1 MDRSLATLLRSLQTS
16 GHPDDAARL
25 LPVATGLLSR
35 LSNPLNITLLT
46 TQLLSNDILYPTP
59 TDVARCR
66 QVFSVFYTAVL
77 RLIEDKHSF
86 AQEHTRS
93 NLTVTEWTTAVV
105 HGANDK
111 SPRWRHTLL
120 LGALLLAF
128 RSKDFEGLASG
139 LKNKLEVALV
149 LASNLALE
157 QKDAEPNCEL
167 AVVFVLNHTF
177 PLLAEVHQR
186 QINYD
191 LLLPILIDATFFS
204 REGLEHGY
212 WLGVIDYDVRP
223 SSGPEQK
230 FNWTANSTSFR
241 KVTEIKSR
249 NLVSALGPL
258 SRLVAHSI
266 ENVQDRSLIVF
277 AMNRL
282 AEFSRT
288 LATSW
293 RQNKLSEVDIKEE
306 AQCLDQET
314 TTKTFPVLLQV
325 LRDTMFS
332 IVISLRSVLGRLLC
346 DRVLAS
352 DSNCP
357 SIAMQSLHI
366 LRDTYFIAH
375 RFGLTSSSQYIFVNF
390 TSIDIL
396 SQYLLQSENFLD
408 SIRPADLGRIPPHP
422 LDRLQ
427 DLFFLNTAEHFTLIL
442 SPQTNKDLLFS
453 AATPYVDPQG
463 DPRLAEIFEAA
474 HSVVLAIL
482 AAPQNA
488 ELAGTIVPFY
498 VETLLQSFPKPLS
511 PRQFRLAIKSVVRL
525 AAPPSALAISMPH
538 TQAVVVDLLRER
550 MDHASE
556 DPLAPNP
563 DLPTEN
569 GRPLSEK
576 AVLLLA
582 IIDCLSF
589 LPVPLLDEYLPLTAE
604 LLHKVGNPI
613 QRKRCQQ
620 RLWETLSNGEMD
632 VERAATCV
640 AWWTSR
646 GGREHVIHGEQ
657 REDQDFTMSGAL
669 QFNNKL

>member
-16 GHPDDAARL
+16 DHPDDAARL

-46 TQLLSNDILYPTP
+46 SQLLSNDVLYPVP
-59 TDVARCR
+59 TEVARCR
-66 QVFSVFYTAVL
+66 QIFSVFYTAVL
-77 RLIEDKHSF
+77 RLIEDKHSL

-93 NLTVTEWTTAVV
+93 NLTITEWTTAVV

-128 RSKDFEGLASG
+128 HSKDFEGLASG
-139 LKNKLEVALV
+139 LKNRLEVALV
-149 LASNLALE
+149 VASNLALQE
-157 QKDAEPNCEL
+157 KDAEPNCEL

-177 PLLAEVHQR
+177 PLLSDAQR
-186 QINYD
+186 QQVDYD
-191 LLLPILIDATFFS
+191 LLLPVLIDATFFS

-223 SSGPEQK
+223 SPDQK
-230 FNWTANSTSFR
+230 FKWTVTSTSFR

-249 NLVSALGPL
+249 NLVTALGAL
-258 SRLVAHSI
+258 SRLIAHSI
-266 ENVQDRSLIVF
+266 ENVHDRSHIIYCV
-277 AMNRL
+277 NRL

-293 RQNKLSEVDIKEE
+293 RQNKLSEVDIKEQ

-314 TTKTFPVLLQV
+314 INKTFPVLLQM

-332 IVISLRSVLGRLLC
+332 VVISLRSVLGRLLC
-346 DRVLAS
+346 DNVLAS

-357 SIAMQSLHI
+357 GIAMQSLHI

-375 RFGLTSSSQYIFVNF
+375 RFGLTSSSQYVFVNF
-390 TSIDIL
+390 TAIDIL
-396 SQYLLQSENFLD
+396 SQYPLQSENFLD

-442 SPQTNKDLLFS
+442 PPQTNQGLLFS
-453 AATPYVDPQG
+453 AAAPYVDPQG
-463 DPRLAEIFEAA
+463 DARLAEIFEAA

-488 ELAGTIVPFY
+488 ELATTIVPFY

-511 PRQFRLAIKSVVRL
+511 PRQFRLAIKSVVRI
-525 AAPPSALAISMPH
+525 AAPPSAIAVAMPL
-538 TQAVVVDLLRER
+538 TQAVVLDLLRER
-550 MDHASE
+550 MEHASE
-556 DPLAPNP
+556 DSLPPNP
-563 DLPTEN
+563 DLPIEN
-569 GRPLSEK
+569 SRPLSEK

-589 LPVPLLDEYLPLTAE
+589 LPVPLLEEYLPLTAE
-604 LLHKVGNPI
+604 LLHKVGNPS
-613 QRKRCQQ
+613 QRKQCQQ
-620 RLWETLSNGEMD
+620 RLWDTLSNGEMD

-646 GGREHVIHGEQ
+646 GGREHVLYGEQ
-657 REDQDFTMSGAL
+657 PEDQDFTMSGAL
-669 QFNNKL
+669 PFESKL

>member
-16 GHPDDAARL
+16 DHSDDAARL
-25 LPVATGLLSR
+25 LPAATSLLSR

-46 TQLLSNDILYPTP
+46 SQLLSNDVLYPIP
-59 TDVARCR
+59 TEVARCR
-66 QVFSVFYTAVL
+66 PIFSVFYTAVL
-77 RLIEDKHSF
+77 RLIEDKHSP
-86 AQEHTRS
+86 AQEHIRS

-128 RSKDFEGLASG
+128 QAKDFEGLASG
-139 LKNKLEVALV
+139 VKNKLQVALV
-149 LASNLALE
+149 VASNLAL
-157 QKDAEPNCEL
+157 QDKDAEPNCEL

-177 PLLAEVHQR
+177 PLLSDAHR
-186 QINYD
+186 QQISYD
-191 LLLPILIDATFFS
+191 LLLPILVDATFFS

-223 SSGPEQK
+223 SPDRR
-230 FNWTANSTSFR
+230 FNWAANSTSFR
-241 KVTEIKSR
+241 KVTEVKSR
-249 NLVSALGPL
+249 NFVSALGAL
-258 SRLVAHSI
+258 SRLIAHSI
-266 ENVQDRSLIVF
+266 ENVHDRSVIIYSV
-277 AMNRL
+277 NRL
-282 AEFSRT
+282 ADFSRT
-288 LATSW
+288 FATSW
-293 RQNKLSEVDIKEE
+293 RQNKLSEVDTKEE

-314 TTKTFPVLLQV
+314 INKTFPVLLQV

-332 IVISLRSVLGRLLC
+332 VVISLRSVLGRLLC

-352 DSNCP
+352 DTNCP
-357 SIAMQSLHI
+357 GIAMQSLHI

-375 RFGLTSSSQYIFVNF
+375 RFGLTSSSQYVFVNF
-390 TSIDIL
+390 TAIDIL
-396 SQYLLQSENFLD
+396 SQYPLQSENFLD

-442 SPQTNKDLLFS
+442 PPQTNQDLLFN

-488 ELAGTIVPFY
+488 ELAAKMVPFY
-498 VETLLQSFPKPLS
+498 VETLLQSFPNPLS
-511 PRQFRLAIKSVVRL
+511 ARQFRLAIKSVVRI
-525 AAPPSALAISMPH
+525 AAPPSAIAASMPH
-538 TQAVVVDLLRER
+538 LQAVVLDLLRER
-550 MDHASE
+550 MDRASE
-556 DPLAPNP
+556 DSLPPNP
-563 DLPTEN
+563 DLPLEN
-569 GRPLSEK
+569 SQPLSEK

-589 LPVPLLDEYLPLTAE
+589 LPVPLLEECLPLTAE
-604 LLHKVGNPI
+604 LLYKVGHPS
-613 QRKRCQQ
+613 QRKQCQQ
-620 RLWETLSNGEMD
+620 RLWDTLSNGEMD

-646 GGREHVIHGEQ
+646 GGREHVLYGEQ
-657 REDQDFTMSGAL
+657 SEEQDFTMSGAL
-669 QFNNKL
+669 QFDNKL

>member
-1 MDRSLATLLRSLQTS
+1 MDRSLATLLRSLRTS
-16 GHPDDAARL
+16 EHPDDAARL
-25 LPVATGLLSR
+25 LPTATSLLSR

-46 TQLLSNDILYPTP
+46 SQLLSNDVLYLVPTE
-59 TDVARCR
+59 VARCR
-66 QVFSVFYTAVL
+66 QIFSVFYTAVL
-77 RLIEDKHSF
+77 RLIEDKHSP
-86 AQEHTRS
+86 AREHTRS
-93 NLTVTEWTTAVV
+93 QLTVTEWTMAVV

-128 RSKDFEGLASG
+128 QSKDFEGLASG
-139 LKNKLEVALV
+139 LRNKLEGALV
-149 LASNLALE
+149 VASNLALQ

-177 PLLAEVHQR
+177 PILSDAHREQVS
-186 QINYD
+186 YD
-191 LLLPILIDATFFS
+191 LLLPILVDATFFS

-223 SSGPEQK
+223 SPEQK
-230 FNWTANSTSFR
+230 FNWTSNSTSFR

-249 NLVSALGPL
+249 NLVSALGAL
-258 SRLVAHSI
+258 SRLIAHSI
-266 ENVQDRSLIVF
+266 ENVHDRSLIIYSI
-277 AMNRL
+277 NRV

-293 RQNKLSEVDIKEE
+293 RQNKLSEVDTREE

-314 TTKTFPVLLQV
+314 INKTFPVLLQV

-332 IVISLRSVLGRLLC
+332 VVISLRSVLGRLLC

-357 SIAMQSLHI
+357 GIAMQCLHI

-375 RFGLTSSSQYIFVNF
+375 RFGLTSSSQYVFVNF
-390 TSIDIL
+390 TAIDIL
-396 SQYLLQSENFLD
+396 SQYTLQAENFME
-408 SIRPADLGRIPPHP
+408 SIRPADLGRISPHP

-427 DLFFLNTAEHFTLIL
+427 DLFFLNTAEHFTLTL
-442 SPQTNKDLLFS
+442 SPQTNRELLFN
-453 AATPYVDPQG
+453 AAAPYVDPQG
-463 DPRLAEIFEAA
+463 DPRLGEIYEAA
-474 HSVVLAIL
+474 HSVMLAIL

-488 ELAGTIVPFY
+488 ELAMTMVPFY
-498 VETLLQSFPKPLS
+498 VETLLQSFPKPLT

-525 AAPPSALAISMPH
+525 AAPPSAIAVSMPL
-538 TQAVVVDLLRER
+538 TQAVVLDLLRER

-556 DPLAPNP
+556 DLVPPNP
-563 DLPTEN
+563 DLPIEN
-569 GRPLSEK
+569 SQPLSEK
-576 AVLLLA
+576 AVFLLA

-589 LPVPLLDEYLPLTAE
+589 LPIPLLEDWLPLTAE
-604 LLHKVGNPI
+604 LLHKVGNPS
-613 QRKRCQQ
+613 QRKQCQQ
-620 RLWETLSNGEMD
+620 RLWDTLSNGEMD

-646 GGREHVIHGEQ
+646 GGREHVLFGEQ
-657 REDQDFTMSGAL
+657 PEDQDYTMSGAL
-669 QFNNKL
+669 KFDNKL